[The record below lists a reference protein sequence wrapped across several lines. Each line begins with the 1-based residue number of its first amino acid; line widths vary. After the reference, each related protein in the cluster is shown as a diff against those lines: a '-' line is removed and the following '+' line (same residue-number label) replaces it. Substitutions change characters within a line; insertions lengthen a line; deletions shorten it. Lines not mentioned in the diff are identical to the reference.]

1 MKKLIAYFMFVFFI
15 VVLFGAAF
23 ANVPNEEPEG
33 KKLFLSNKCNTCHAI
48 QSQGITTT
56 SKKQNPD
63 LSDIGTK
70 YKADFLK
77 NYLMK
82 KEKINS
88 KTHPAL
94 FKGTEK
100 DLDALAKW
108 LETLKAKK

>member
-1 MKKLIAYFMFVFFI
+1 MNKLIAYFIFVFFI
-15 VVLFGAAF
+15 VALFGAAF
-23 ANVPNEEPEG
+23 ANAPNEDPEG

-48 QSQGITTT
+48 QSQGITTN

-82 KEKINS
+82 KEKINT

-94 FKGTEK
+94 YKGTEK
-100 DLDALAKW
+100 DLDVLVKW
-108 LETLKAKK
+108 LESFPKGK